1 MDIQVKVFS
10 GVSSMEKDTKLFERI
25 VEVHEDVEF
34 PFEKVLEVIDVYLT
48 YIEQRIKSTNDLQ
61 VWVRSHEDKAVKK
74 ESK

>member
-34 PFEKVLEVIDVYLT
+34 PFQKVLDVMHVLYKGSLV
-48 YIEQRIKSTNDLQ
+48 QFN
-61 VWVRSHEDKAVKK
+61 VV
-74 ESK
+74 